1 MSDCDANRA
10 EALSSF
16 VGALSREEIAVK
28 IEDLSIPK
36 DWDDIT
42 PEWMTAALSSH
53 FPGAEV
59 TAVKLVMRDD
69 GTNKRARLGLS
80 YSAGTGPA
88 EVFAKAPD
96 PRHAELNNATGGLFN
111 EPRLFQS
118 GVTLPLEHPTPYLSI
133 IDEPALSYIIVM
145 EDVTTRGA
153 DPFNATRAFT
163 IDQAINGVQ
172 ALARLHS
179 RYWGEGIA
187 NEPALQWVQPYV
199 AWGRMGSMIP
209 DAFEFMGDTCPEA
222 VRAMTVKEIIEDT
235 WVPYIGSLS
244 ASSQTFL
251 HGDPHIGNTYV
262 LPDGEVG
269 FLDWQVVR
277 RGNWSL
283 DVGYFLQG
291 ALTIEDRRQS
301 ERAILE
307 EYRTALD
314 LTSDQRPSADEAFLR
329 YRASASH
336 GLALWLSTLSAPGWQ
351 ARDVSLS
358 LAQRYSAAFVDLD
371 SRSAVVDVCS

>member
-1 MSDCDANRA
+1 MQ
-10 EALSSF
+10 
-16 VGALSREEIAVK
+16 VQG
-28 IEDLSIPK
+28 LSIPR

-42 PEWMTAALSSH
+42 PEWMTAALSGH

-59 TAVKLVMRDD
+59 AAVNLVMRDD
-69 GTNKRARLGLS
+69 GTNRRARLGVS
-80 YSAGTGPA
+80 YSSGSSGPA

-118 GVTLPLEHPTPYLSI
+118 GIALPLDHPMPYVSI
-133 IDEPALSYIIVM
+133 IDEPALDYIIVM

-153 DPFNATRAFT
+153 DPLNATRAMT
-163 IDQAINGVQ
+163 VEQATNGLR

-179 RYWGEGIA
+179 KYWGDGVA

-199 AWGRMGSMIP
+199 AWGRMGSKIP
-209 DAFEFMGDTCPEA
+209 DAIEFMGDSCPDE

-235 WVPYIGSLS
+235 WVPYIGSLGTS
-244 ASSQTFL
+244 AQTFL
-251 HGDPHIGNTYV
+251 HGDAHIGNTYL
-262 LPDGEVG
+262 LPDDEVG

-277 RGNWSL
+277 RGNWSV

-291 ALTIEDRRQS
+291 ALSIEDRRQS
-301 ERAILE
+301 ERDLLE
-307 EYRTALD
+307 EYRVALD
-314 LTSDQRPSADEAFLR
+314 LSADERPSAEEALLR
-329 YRASASH
+329 YRASACH

-351 ARDVSLS
+351 SRDVSLS
-358 LAQRYSAAFVDLD
+358 LAQRYAAAFVDLG
-371 SRSAVVDVCS
+371 SRSAVAAVTV